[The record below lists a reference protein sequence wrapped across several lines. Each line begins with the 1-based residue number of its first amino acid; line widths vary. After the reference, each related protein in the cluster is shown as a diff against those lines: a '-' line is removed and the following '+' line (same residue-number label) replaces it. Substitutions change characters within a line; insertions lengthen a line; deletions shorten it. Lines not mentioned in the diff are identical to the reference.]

1 MESSPLAHFIDLVIT
16 GLAVGALYGL
26 VALSISI
33 IYAGLDIVHFAQ
45 GEILTMGAFFCWVLV
60 YNQGLSMPAACLLAV
75 AATVVVAVI
84 IQRVVYNSILKFGGG
99 FTVRG
104 ITFMVAGFGVSTVLQ
119 NLYWIIWNPMPKPFA
134 FELGSPIVL
143 GSIRLQPVYAL
154 ILAVSMVLMIAL
166 AVFFKKTRLGLAVLA
181 VSYNKPVSS
190 LMGINVNRTMSV
202 TFGLAAALTAAAGI
216 LIAPITFVQYNMG
229 LVILQKAFC
238 AAVIGG
244 FGNVTG
250 SILGGL
256 ILGVAESL
264 GAGYISTGHKDM
276 IGFIIMIVMLMIRP
290 GGIFNFRVKQ
300 KA

>member
-1 MESSPLAHFIDLVIT
+1 MHLLDLIIT
-16 GLAVGALYGL
+16 GLAIGALYGL

-45 GEILTMGAFFCWVLV
+45 GEILTMGAFFCLILTTDYKLSLPVACVLAIA
-60 YNQGLSMPAACLLAV
+60 M
-75 AATVVVAVI
+75 TVVVAVI
-84 IQRVVYNSILKFGGG
+84 IQRTIYNSILKFGGG

-119 NLYWIIWNPMPKPFA
+119 NLYWIIWNPMPKPFTLD
-134 FELGSPIVL
+134 LGPPIPL
-143 GSIRLQPVYAL
+143 GSIHLQPVYLL
-154 ILAVSMVLMIAL
+154 ILAVATVLMAAL
-166 AVFFKKTRLGLAVLA
+166 AIFFRKTRMGLAILA

-229 LVILQKAFC
+229 LVLLQKAFC

-264 GAGYISTGHKDM
+264 GAGFISTGHKDM
-276 IGFIIMIVMLMIRP
+276 IGFIIMILVLMIRP
-290 GGIFNFRVKQ
+290 GGLFNFRVKQ

>member
-1 MESSPLAHFIDLVIT
+1 MLSHLIDLLIT
-16 GLAVGALYGL
+16 GLAIGALYGL

-45 GEILTMGAFFCWVLV
+45 GEILTMGAFFCLVLSTT
-60 YNQGLSMPAACLLAV
+60 YGMGMPAAILLAI
-75 AATVVVAVI
+75 AGTVIVAVV
-84 IQRVVYNSILKFGGG
+84 IQRVIYNSILKFGGG

-119 NLYWIIWNPMPKPFA
+119 NLYWIIWNPMPKPFVID
-134 FELGSPIVL
+134 LGPPIAL
-143 GSIRLQPVYAL
+143 GSIHLQPIYLL
-154 ILAVSMVLMIAL
+154 ILAVATVLMIAL
-166 AVFFKKTRLGLAVLA
+166 AIFFRKTRMGLAILA

-190 LMGINVNRTMSV
+190 LMGINVNRTMSL

-264 GAGYISTGHKDM
+264 GAGFISTGHKDM
-276 IGFIIMIVMLMIRP
+276 IGFIIMIVVLMIRP

>member
-1 MESSPLAHFIDLVIT
+1 MLSHLIDLVIT

-45 GEILTMGAFFCWVLV
+45 GEILTMGAFFCLVLMTDFNLGMPVACVLAVLGTVLV
-60 YNQGLSMPAACLLAV
+60 S
-75 AATVVVAVI
+75 VV
-84 IQRVVYNSILKFGGG
+84 IQRTIYNSILKFGGG

-119 NLYWIIWNPMPKPFA
+119 NLYWIIWNPMPKPFVID
-134 FELGSPIVL
+134 LGPPIIL
-143 GSIRLQPVYAL
+143 GSIRLQPVYML
-154 ILAVSMVLMIAL
+154 ILGVAMALMLAL
-166 AVFFKKTRLGLAVLA
+166 AVFFKKTRIGLAVLA

-190 LMGINVNRTMSV
+190 LMGVNVNRTMSI

-250 SILGGL
+250 SIMGGL
-256 ILGVAESL
+256 LLGVAESL
-264 GAGYISTGHKDM
+264 GAGFISTGHKDM

-290 GGIFNFRVKQ
+290 GGLFNFRVKQ

>member
-1 MESSPLAHFIDLVIT
+1 MFSHLIDLLIT
-16 GLAVGALYGL
+16 GLAIGALYGL

-33 IYAGLDIVHFAQ
+33 VYAGLDIVHFAQ
-45 GEILTMGAFFCWVLV
+45 GEILTMGAFFCLVLSTT
-60 YNQGLSMPAACLLAV
+60 YGMGMPAAILLAI
-75 AATVVVAVI
+75 AGTVVVSVV
-84 IQRVVYNSILKFGGG
+84 IQRVIYNSILKFGGG

-119 NLYWIIWNPMPKPFA
+119 NMYWIIWSPMPKPFVID
-134 FELGSPIVL
+134 LGPPIAL
-143 GSIRLQPVYAL
+143 GSIHLQPIYLL
-154 ILAVSMVLMIAL
+154 ILVVATVLMIGL
-166 AVFFKKTRLGLAVLA
+166 AIFFRKTRMGLAILA

-264 GAGYISTGHKDM
+264 GAGFISTGHKDM

>member
-1 MESSPLAHFIDLVIT
+1 MVTHLLDLVIT
-16 GLAVGALYGL
+16 GLAIGALYGL

-45 GEILTMGAFFCWVLV
+45 GEILTMGAFFCLVLSTD
-60 YNQGLSMPAACLLAV
+60 YKLGMPLACVLAVLLAV
-75 AATVVVAVI
+75 MVSVL
-84 IQRVVYNSILKFGGG
+84 IQRAIYNSILKFGGG

-119 NLYWIIWNPMPKPFA
+119 NLYWIIWNPMPKPFVLD
-134 FELGSPIVL
+134 LGPPIAL
-143 GSIRLQPVYAL
+143 GSIMLQPVYML
-154 ILAVSMVLMIAL
+154 ILVVATILMIAL
-166 AVFFKKTRLGLAVLA
+166 AVFFKKTRMGLAVLA

-190 LMGINVNRTMSV
+190 LMGVNVNRTMSV

-238 AAVIGG
+238 AAIIGG
-244 FGNVTG
+244 FGNVAG
-250 SILGGL
+250 SIFGGL

-264 GAGYISTGHKDM
+264 GAGFISTGHKDM
-276 IGFIIMIVMLMIRP
+276 IGFIIMIIMLMIRP
-290 GGIFNFRVKQ
+290 GGLFSFRVKQ